1 MSASTRNLYDRATK
15 VLRTNHQLVAAIV
28 VVVNSA
34 VGILECKESSLTTK
48 VRKICSRE
56 TVRFRGNL
64 R

>member
-1 MSASTRNLYDRATK
+1 MSASTRNLHDRATK
-15 VLRTNHQLVAAIV
+15 VLRTNHQLVAAI